1 MCLRGRFWPTPRPLR
16 KSHGLVALPFYQLSY
31 RGVGLPQ
38 SVGWLW
44 DTGVLVGTEENLNGT
59 FSSLTVITLLSSRG
73 KKSPIPAVARTGRV
87 APDTGVGAGR
97 AAPDRHWGG
106 RGT

>member
-16 KSHGLVALPFYQLSY
+16 KSHGLALPFYQLSY

-73 KKSPIPAVARTGRV
+73 KKSPIPEAARTGW
-87 APDTGVGAGR
+87 AWHLTDTGVGV
-97 AAPDRHWGG
+97 APDGHHL
-106 RGT
+106 